1 MTDAAQWTGRRL
13 RGFEPTGSLLRDRIR
28 TAGESRGFAVS
39 RLLTNWAEVVG
50 PETAAICHP
59 VKIGYA
65 KGGFG
70 ATLTLLTTGA
80 QAPLLQMQL
89 PAIRERVN
97 ACYGYNAVSR
107 VTITQTAPSGFSE
120 GQAAFA
126 PAAPHAFA
134 APPTPEVRRKA
145 SEVAGGVAD
154 GDLRA
159 ALEALAQNVLSRTGR
174 MGRSPADPE
183 QKG

>member
-1 MTDAAQWTGRRL
+1 MNDAAQTGRRRL

-39 RLLTNWAEVVG
+39 RLLTHWPEVVG
-50 PETAAICHP
+50 PETASICRP
-59 VKIGYA
+59 VRISYG
-65 KGGFG
+65 KGGLG
-70 ATLTLLTTGA
+70 ATLSLLTTGA

-97 ACYGYNAVSR
+97 ACYGYNAISR
-107 VTITQTAPSGFSE
+107 VTVTQTAPSGFSE
-120 GQAAFA
+120 GQAAFGPA
-126 PAAPHAFA
+126 PAKAATAPS
-134 APPTPEVRRKA
+134 PEVRRA
-145 SEVAGGVAD
+145 AGAVAD
-154 GDLRA
+154 GVSDSDLRA

-174 MGRSPADPE
+174 MGRRTSDTE